1 MPGVRHFIDH
11 TCIPGRNGW
20 VPWGET
26 EEIFSTGKIHYAG
39 QSIGLIL
46 ADTKELALEAVK
58 LVKVT
63 YKNKKPLVTTLRDGM
78 ADESRQTTNFPEF
91 WGYCPKQVK
100 VGDSAEEE
108 KKEGLTTIEGELE
121 LGSQYHYY
129 METLSAVCR
138 PKEDKQIQ
146 LWVTS
151 QWMDFTQSLVA
162 STLGIPKNH
171 IDMEVKRLGGGYG
184 GKCTPAMWIACATAV
199 ASWKV
204 NKPVRYG
211 F

>member
-11 TCIPGRNGW
+11 TCIPARNGW

-26 EEIFSTGKIHYAG
+26 EEIFSSGKIHYAG

-46 ADTKELALEAVK
+46 ADTKELALEAVQ
-58 LVKVT
+58 LVKVI

-78 ADESRQTTNFPEF
+78 ADETRQTTNFPEF

-204 NKPVRYG
+204 TKPVRYG
-211 F
+211 L